1 MHSLFNGRLE
11 QLKRIDFT
19 LDSLLESQI
28 PLEMKPPLNERVQRL
43 VGKWAAV
50 LIATLPIMRWG
61 WQKDGFL
68 TYLSGHNG
76 RLLVLPALPRSVFT
90 DFAYTFFSQARLMIS
105 HVLHFKG
112 TSPRSATLVSAVGL
126 GGGCYRQMWT
136 LRSQLL
142 IYGSQRYK
150 YHLSFWC

>member
-1 MHSLFNGRLE
+1 MCVPSPRIVPTVFNCCFE

-19 LDSLLESQI
+19 LDSLLDSQI

-43 VGKWAAV
+43 VAKWAAV

-76 RLLVLPALPRSVFT
+76 RLLVHPVLPRSVFT
-90 DFAYTFFSQARLMIS
+90 DFAYTFPLR
-105 HVLHFKG
+105 
-112 TSPRSATLVSAVGL
+112 LVSG
-126 GGGCYRQMWT
+126 YRT
-136 LRSQLL
+136 LRIPKVQVPEVLCWSPQ
-142 IYGSQRYK
+142 
-150 YHLSFWC
+150 